1 MTNESM
7 ENKES
12 KKLTTIVE
20 VIDDGALK
28 IKGDIFL
35 KDLKNDIS
43 ESVSEVYLCR
53 CGHSRNM
60 PYCDDSHKT
69 K

>member
-7 ENKES
+7 ETKES
-12 KKLTTIVE
+12 KELTTIVE
-20 VIDDGALK
+20 VMDDGPLK

-43 ESVSEVYLCR
+43 ESVTELNLCR
-53 CGHSRNM
+53 CGHSGKM